1 MSGDLRMQG
10 AWCQEAATAQ
20 AGLRRAERIWG
31 AGTSSVRQEQSYR
44 GLAALHQGQ
53 PTGSDVFVY
62 LHTRKQSPIWM
73 ETFFI
78 NQNQSLLTH
87 GGPAK
92 LHRALCIVK
101 ATDSFPFVEMIIQ
114 INRNRTEVSLQL
126 NYSEIASDGGG
137 HSKIFSYLRPQ
148 APSARI
154 LETGLIPWSGHCQ

>member
-1 MSGDLRMQG
+1 MSGSGDSTSGTQ
-10 AWCQEAATAQ
+10 
-20 AGLRRAERIWG
+20 RAECIWG

-44 GLAALHQGQ
+44 GLAALQKGQ
-53 PTGSDVFVY
+53 PTGSDLFVY
-62 LHTRKQSPIWM
+62 LHTRRQSPIWT

-92 LHRALCIVK
+92 LHKALCIVK
-101 ATDSFPFVEMIIQ
+101 ATDSFPFVETIIQ
-114 INRNRTEVSLQL
+114 INRNCTEISLQL
-126 NYSEIASDGGG
+126 NYSEIASDGGE

-154 LETGLIPWSGHCQ
+154 LETGLIPWSGHRQ